1 MIDRGADDAIRAWL
15 SSGPDTASAALVE
28 RTLGPIPH
36 MHQRRGWRSRLPRLN
51 GVQRG
56 LGVMVATAAALVIL
70 IALPSLVRLG
80 GPGIPS
86 ATPSPSPGGPTFEL
100 HLDGTSGS
108 ATHGSDAS
116 APTNLCTHARDGSWR
131 WIYGGGAPYIMI
143 DMLVG
148 PSAGQPGSETQIAV
162 EIEVDAGYYVR
173 FDPSVMRGGDAPGRS
188 TASVQI
194 RQVGGATQFTVSAT
208 TPDRTTGED
217 GPAVDVE
224 LTVTC
229 PG

>member
-1 MIDRGADDAIRAWL
+1 MTDRRPDDAIIAWVA
-15 SSGPDTASAALVE
+15 SGPEAARAALVE
-28 RTLGPIPH
+28 STLGPIPH
-36 MHQRRGWRSRLPRLN
+36 MRQRRGWRSRLPIN

-56 LGVMVATAAALVIL
+56 LGVMIATAAAVVIL

-86 ATPSPSPGGPTFEL
+86 STPSPSPGGPTFEL

-108 ATHGSDAS
+108 ATLGSDAS
-116 APTNLCTHARDGSWR
+116 APTNLCTHARAGSWR
-131 WIYGGGAPYIMI
+131 WIYGGGAPYVMI

-148 PSAGQPGSETQIAV
+148 PSAGEPGGETQIAV

-188 TASVQI
+188 TASVEI
-194 RQVGGATQFTVSAT
+194 RQVGGATQFKVSAT

-217 GPAVDVE
+217 GPAVNVE

-229 PG
+229 SG